1 MSNNCLQSLQTIH
14 SPVLFFSPVQ
24 FVRKYCSQGQL
35 AKIPAARRSH
45 YNSAIRV
52 YRMQLCTQ
60 VYVCCKTLN
69 QDFAGCYLT
78 NREFYVFAD
87 LVYGI
92 ASTDE
97 CANLVFAKLKFCRRR
112 MPRIYFT
119 AIFGKMCSLQQ
130 QPSGI
135 LFFQAFRKIK
145 CS

>member
-1 MSNNCLQSLQTIH
+1 
-14 SPVLFFSPVQ
+14 
-24 FVRKYCSQGQL
+24 
-35 AKIPAARRSH
+35 
-45 YNSAIRV
+45 
-52 YRMQLCTQ
+52 MQLCTQ

-119 AIFGKMCSLQQ
+119 AIFGKMYSLQQ

-145 CS
+145 CSLKCIILQNILLVLRMFINYQNLEHYFWFAI